1 MNNLSSDSG
10 GGKMTRKIIS
20 PQEFKK
26 HFGAVLSANGDKLVK
41 HWDCFKKTTAVWTEI
56 IYPKIA
62 EELGS
67 LIHCTEYM
75 NFDAVFFAKEDDCVK
90 KPVRHYLYP
99 QYFSVVMEHENDS
112 NTSFEE
118 MNKLSLIN
126 APLKVLVTYP
136 KQGGAPAQE
145 KEKTLLDNYTK
156 QVKNADV
163 FGDFKDK
170 RCQMVVFGR
179 KKNDTIR
186 WKYYLFNGAKFA
198 LYKNKGARP

>member
-1 MNNLSSDSG
+1 MNSLSNDSG
-10 GGKMTRKIIS
+10 GGEMTGKIVS

-26 HFGAVLSANGDKLVK
+26 HFDAVLSVNDVDLVK
-41 HWDCFKKTTAVWTEI
+41 HWDCFKKTTAVWTKI

-62 EELGS
+62 KELGS
-67 LIHCTEYM
+67 LIHCPEYM
-75 NFDAVFFAKEDDCVK
+75 QLDAVFFAKEDKCVK

-136 KQGGAPAQE
+136 KQSAAPDQ
-145 KEKTLLDNYTK
+145 KEKNTLLRNYTK

-163 FGDFKDK
+163 FGDFENKC
-170 RCQMVVFGR
+170 RQMVIFGYY
-179 KKNDTIR
+179 KKSGKKIR
-186 WKYYLFNGAKFA
+186 WVYYLYKGKKFD
-198 LYKNKGARP
+198 RM

>member
-10 GGKMTRKIIS
+10 GGEMTGKIVS
-20 PQEFKK
+20 PQEFKE
-26 HFGAVLSANGDKLVK
+26 HFAVVLNRNNAALVK
-41 HWDCFKKTTAVWTEI
+41 HWDCFKKTTAVWTKI
-56 IYPKIA
+56 IYPQIA
-62 EELGS
+62 KELGS
-67 LIHCTEYM
+67 LIHCPEYM
-75 NFDAVFFAKEDDCVK
+75 QLDAVFFAKEDDCVK

-136 KQGGAPAQE
+136 YQDDAPAQK
-145 KEKTLLDNYTK
+145 KEKPLLDNYIK

-163 FGDFKDK
+163 FDDFEGK
-170 RCQMVVFGR
+170 RRQMVIFGY
-179 KKNDTIR
+179 KENDTIH
-186 WKYYLFNGAKFA
+186 WKYYLFKDKRFA
-198 LYKNKGARP
+198 PL

>member
-1 MNNLSSDSG
+1 MT
-10 GGKMTRKIIS
+10 GKIVS

-26 HFGAVLSANGDKLVK
+26 HFDAVLSVNDAALVK
-41 HWDCFKKTTAVWTEI
+41 HWDCFKKTTAVWTTI
-56 IYPKIA
+56 IYPQIA
-62 EELGS
+62 KELGS

-75 NFDAVFFAKEDDCVK
+75 DIDAVFFAKEDDCVK

-136 KQGGAPAQE
+136 HQNEADFQMMEDELIKIYQKQM
-145 KEKTLLDNYTK
+145 
-156 QVKNADV
+156 KNADV

-170 RCQMVVFGR
+170 RRQMVIFGY
-179 KKNDTIR
+179 KENDTIR
-186 WKYYLFNGAKFA
+186 WEYYLFKDKRFVSM
-198 LYKNKGARP
+198 